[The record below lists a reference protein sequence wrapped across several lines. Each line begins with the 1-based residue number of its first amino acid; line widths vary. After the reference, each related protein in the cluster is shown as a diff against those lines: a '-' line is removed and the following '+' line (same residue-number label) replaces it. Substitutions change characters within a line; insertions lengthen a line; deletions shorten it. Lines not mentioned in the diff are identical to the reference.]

1 MKRNAP
7 TILALLLLV
16 VTATAF
22 VVTQRLKLE
31 PSPISQTRIDK
42 VFSPV
47 CRCDSAVANID
58 FSLRR
63 ADRLTIAIR
72 VGANEVTVA
81 RGLFPRGNVRVRWN
95 GRDANGELVPD
106 GVYLPLVS
114 LERVGRTIDLPNPIR
129 VDTMKPTI
137 TATHLRS
144 NGRKLKISYTFSEPG
159 HGILIVNRHRAV
171 FTYGTRRHGRLTWY
185 GRIKGRVVKPKRH
198 QLLLVAQDLAGNRSA
213 PVQLP

>member
-1 MKRNAP
+1 M
-7 TILALLLLV
+7 
-16 VTATAF
+16 TATAF

-31 PSPISQTRIDK
+31 PSPISKTRIDK

-72 VGANEVTVA
+72 VGASDVTVA
-81 RGLFPRGNVRVRWN
+81 RGLFPRGNVRVRWD
-95 GRDANGELVPD
+95 GRDANGRRVPD
-106 GVYLPLVS
+106 GVYLPLVK

-129 VDTMKPTI
+129 VDTVKPRI
-137 TATHLRS
+137 TATRLRS
-144 NGRKLKISYTFSEPG
+144 NGRKLRISYTLSEPG

>member
-7 TILALLLLV
+7 TILVLLLLV
-16 VTATAF
+16 ATATAF
-22 VVTQRLKLE
+22 VVTQHLKLE
-31 PSPISQTRIDK
+31 PSPISQTHVDK

-47 CRCDSAVANID
+47 CECETSAAHID
-58 FSLRR
+58 FSIRR
-63 ADRLTIAIR
+63 ADHLRIWVRTPAGPVTIADR
-72 VGANEVTVA
+72 EYPKGSVH
-81 RGLFPRGNVRVRWN
+81 VRWN
-95 GRDANGELVPD
+95 GRNPDGAVVPD
-106 GVYLPLVS
+106 GIYYAVVHMRRS
-114 LERVGRTIDLPNPIR
+114 QRTIDLPNPIR
-129 VDTMKPTI
+129 VDTMRPTI

-144 NGRKLKISYTFSEPG
+144 NGRKLKITYTLSEPG